1 MTTPDTGSPRPAGRV
16 AGVAL
21 LGLAAVALIIG
32 LITALGNGDGQADGN
47 HDQPPTH
54 TTRSATGTITSGKP
68 PTSNPTTSKSKPQ
81 STPPTTTTAKP
92 PAGSQ
97 TPPPGG
103 DGNGE
108 STKTVP
114 VRVLNNSKI
123 KGLAAKAEADLKAD
137 GWNVTS
143 KGNYSATNVPT
154 TTTYYRP
161 GNAEEEATARAIA
174 TEFGLEV
181 APRLKTLAN
190 EPAGVI
196 LIVTNDYANAGGGGK
211 NEGS

>member
-1 MTTPDTGSPRPAGRV
+1 MTSPDTGSPRPGRV

-32 LITALGNGDGQADGN
+32 LITALGGNGDGLADGN
-47 HDQPPTH
+47 QPPTH
-54 TTRSATGTITSGKP
+54 TTRSATDTITSGKP
-68 PTSNPTTSKSKPQ
+68 PTTRPSSSKS
-81 STPPTTTTAKP
+81 SSVPPTTTTAKP
-92 PAGSQ
+92 PSGSQ
-97 TPPPGG
+97 TQPPGG

-123 KGLAAKAEADLKAD
+123 QGLAARAEADLKAD
-137 GWNVTS
+137 GWNVVA
-143 KGNYSATNVPT
+143 KGAYSATNVPT
-154 TTTYYRP
+154 TTVYYRP

-174 TEFGLEV
+174 AEFGFEV
-181 APRLKTLAN
+181 APRLKTLEN
-190 EPAGVI
+190 QPPGVI
-196 LIVTNDYANAGGGGK
+196 VIVTKEYANADAGGK